1 MGKYFGTDGWRG
13 VAGNDLCALD
23 AFKIGRFLGGELK
36 KRGGRAVIGKDT
48 RRSSYML
55 EYAVA
60 SGIAS
65 AGATV
70 YLLHVTTT
78 ACVSYIVTNEGFDL
92 GIMISASHN
101 PYYDNGIKI
110 LNFKGEKIGDE
121 EIAKIEA
128 YIDRASDTIENA
140 QGEEI
145 GKIIDYYEGRE
156 HYRDYLISTSKRKFS
171 GLRVGLDASNGSAWE
186 LARDVFDALGARTY
200 TVGCEPNGVNINHGC
215 GSTSISALSSLVRA
229 RGLDMGFAYDGDA
242 DRCIAVDSNGD
253 PFDGDDI
260 LYALASDLHGKGEL
274 KNSTVVAT
282 VASNLGLKKS
292 LEALGIS
299 TIFTSVG
306 DRFVFEEIKKGSY
319 SLGGEESGHI
329 IISKYARTGDGILT
343 SIKLAELAMNNG
355 RDLRSLSL
363 GLKRLPQISKS
374 VVVKSKQKVV
384 SSVRLG
390 EEIKKAEA
398 RLVGGRVL
406 VRASGTEPKI
416 RVLVE
421 GEPRELSLEIAKSL
435 SRVILEC
442 DENE

>member
-1 MGKYFGTDGWRG
+1 M
-13 VAGNDLCALD
+13 
-23 AFKIGRFLGGELK
+23 
-36 KRGGRAVIGKDT
+36 
-48 RRSSYML
+48 
-55 EYAVA
+55 
-60 SGIAS
+60 
-65 AGATV
+65 
-70 YLLHVTTT
+70 
-78 ACVSYIVTNEGFDL
+78 
-92 GIMISASHN
+92 
-101 PYYDNGIKI
+101 
-110 LNFKGEKIGDE
+110 
-121 EIAKIEA
+121 
-128 YIDRASDTIENA
+128 
-140 QGEEI
+140 
-145 GKIIDYYEGRE
+145 
-156 HYRDYLISTSKRKFS
+156 
-171 GLRVGLDASNGSAWE
+171 
-186 LARDVFDALGARTY
+186 GARTY